1 MLNQD
6 ANGLSKILIV
16 DDEDN
21 IRRLLMVTLSGGR
34 FQLYQ
39 ANNGVQALE
48 MAAQLKPEFVVLDI
62 MMPGGVNGLEVCR
75 QIKENSALQSTRV
88 ILLSALG
95 EKSNRDAGFAAQ
107 ADAYLVKP
115 FSPIYLLEM
124 IDAMHKKTLGTGY
137 GFAGI
142 A

>member
-1 MLNQD
+1 MLNQSIK
-6 ANGLSKILIV
+6 ALPKILIV

-21 IRRLLMVTLSGGR
+21 IRRLLMVTLAGGHY
-34 FQLYQ
+34 QLYQ
-39 ANNGVQALE
+39 ASTGVQALE

-75 QIKENSALQSTRV
+75 QIKENPELQDAHV

-95 EKSNRDAGFAAQ
+95 EKSNRDAGFAAH

-124 IDAMHKKTLGTGY
+124 IDAMHKKTLATA
-137 GFAGI
+137 FRE
-142 A
+142 